1 MARKSRNHRLDLPPL
16 ELECM
21 KALWTLGE
29 GTVHTVRSQLF
40 AARPLAYT
48 TIMTIM
54 VRLARKGVVER
65 QKRGRAHVYR
75 PLVAATEVRDY
86 ALARLVDNFF
96 LGSREKLQQYLA
108 NGGLRAAD
116 PREPGPAARRPIQ
129 PAAAPASEEGI
140 DPSLL

>member
-1 MARKSRNHRLDLPPL
+1 MQDAAQAIHHIDPCPL
-16 ELECM
+16 AVLS
-21 KALWTLGE
+21 LGE
-29 GTVHTVRSQLF
+29 GTVHTVRSQIF

-86 ALARLVDNFF
+86 ALTRLVDNFF
-96 LGSREKLQQYLA
+96 LGSREKLQQYLD

-116 PREPGPAARRPIQ
+116 PREPGPAARPPIQ
-129 PAAAPASEEGI
+129 PRAEPASEGGI

>member
-1 MARKSRNHRLDLPPL
+1 
-16 ELECM
+16 M
-21 KALWTLGE
+21 KALWALGE
-29 GTVHTVRSQLF
+29 GTVHTVRSQIL

-54 VRLARKGVVER
+54 GRLARKGVVER
-65 QKRGRAHVYR
+65 RKRGRAHVYR
-75 PLVAATEVRDY
+75 PLVAATEVRDH

-116 PREPGPAARRPIQ
+116 PPDEPVPVARLSIEPR
-129 PAAAPASEEGI
+129 AAPASEEGI

>member
-1 MARKSRNHRLDLPPL
+1 
-16 ELECM
+16 M
-21 KALWTLGE
+21 KVLWALGE
-29 GTVHTVRSQLF
+29 GTVHTVHSQIF

-75 PLVAATEVRDY
+75 PLVSDTDVRDH
-86 ALARLVDNFF
+86 ALTRLVDNFF
-96 LGSREKLQQYLA
+96 LGSRERLQQYLE

-116 PREPGPAARRPIQ
+116 RRDPGPAARPSIQ
-129 PAAAPASEEGI
+129 PRAASAPEGGI

>member
-1 MARKSRNHRLDLPPL
+1 
-16 ELECM
+16 M
-21 KALWTLGE
+21 KALWALGE
-29 GTVHTVRSQLF
+29 GTVHTVRSRIL

-96 LGSREKLQQYLA
+96 LGSREKLQQYLE

-116 PREPGPAARRPIQ
+116 PPDEPVPVARLSIEPR
-129 PAAAPASEEGI
+129 AAPASEEGI